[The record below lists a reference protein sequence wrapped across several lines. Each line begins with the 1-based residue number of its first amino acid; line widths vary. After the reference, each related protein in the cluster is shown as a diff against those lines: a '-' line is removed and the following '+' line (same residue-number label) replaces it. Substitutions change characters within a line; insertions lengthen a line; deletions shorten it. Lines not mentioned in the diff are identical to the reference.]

1 MYDLQKASMWKR
13 ISAAL
18 CDLIA
23 IATVVVGVML
33 VLSIILGYD
42 GHAERLEEIS
52 ESYEA
57 SYGVDFDI
65 AEADYEKLTDAEKD
79 VYKQAIEA
87 FSKDS
92 EANYVYNLLINLTFV
107 MVSLSIL
114 VAFLLLELLVPL
126 LFRNGQTLGKK
137 VFGVAVMRE
146 DGVKLTPMLLFVRAI
161 LGKYT
166 VETMIPTLIVIMI
179 YWDMIG
185 ILGTILLLGILLL
198 QLVMLYA
205 GNTRQVL
212 HDRLSHTIVV
222 DYASQ
227 KIFDTPEDLIAY
239 KQRVHAELVEA
250 ERD

>member
-23 IATVVVGVML
+23 LATVVVGVML

-42 GHAERLEEIS
+42 GHAERLEQIS
-52 ESYEA
+52 ETYEA
-57 SYGVDFDI
+57 KYFVDFDI
-65 AEADYEKLTDAEKD
+65 EEADYEKLSDAQKD
-79 VYKQAIEA
+79 AYKRAIDE
-87 FSKDS
+87 FSKDA

-107 MVSLSIL
+107 MVTFSIL

-146 DGVKLTPMLLFVRAI
+146 DGVKLSPMLLFVRAI

-198 QLVMLYA
+198 QIIMLCA

-212 HDRLSHTIVV
+212 HDRLSHTVVV

-250 ERD
+250 ERE